1 VHLYFALSSLTFSF
15 SFITIPFLANDPK
28 AIEVVQIILESILLR
43 REKTMTDVD
52 GKRIVELP
60 NKEVSL
66 PQALLCVFHSQI
78 PGNCGGARIFTSGE
92 KDI

>member
-1 VHLYFALSSLTFSF
+1 MHPYVALFELTFYF

-28 AIEVVQIILESILLR
+28 AIEVVQIILESVLLR
-43 REKTMTDVD
+43 REKSMTDVD

-60 NKEVSL
+60 NKEVSIPHL
-66 PQALLCVFHSQI
+66 PCCVCTHSSS
-78 PGNCGGARIFTSGE
+78 GNCGGARIFTSRE